1 MLHIALTIMKLARNE
16 RLQLQAARLV
26 SDLSKQDLELT
37 RMQLVA
43 MSQSEGHDPPDDPFP
58 ESEELAALGAEQ
70 VQRLNE
76 AMENLSQD

>member
-1 MLHIALTIMKLARNE
+1 MTIMKLARNE

-26 SDLSKQDLELT
+26 SDLCKQDLELT

-43 MSQSEGHDPPDDPFP
+43 MIQIERHESPDDPFAMT
-58 ESEELAALGAEQ
+58 EEQAALGAVQ

-76 AMENLSQD
+76 AMENLPQE